1 MRPQARGS
9 TLMPKHERND
19 VMSKYSGYMDKV
31 AKFDLSTGKL
41 ETYPW
46 SDKDKE
52 LYIGGKMMAAKI
64 LYDNLSGKE
73 EAFSEENMIVI
84 TTGPLTGTGAPS
96 SARFDVAA
104 ISPESGAVEFCNC
117 GGNFGYYLK
126 KAGYDALVL
135 TGKCAEHSWLDIYN
149 DSFIL
154 HNADSEGIWGKGVI
168 DSQAAV
174 REILDRDYGCRVKCG
189 VVTIG
194 AAGEEMRPYADIF
207 SQERATGDH
216 GGIGAVFGWKN
227 LKAIAVAGNHRPTV
241 ANQEKLDAWTKK
253 WIDATRKHSLTA
265 KQLPK
270 LGVTAMR
277 ADAGE
282 LDTVS
287 QGCLSCPIKCGF
299 ADMEACGEVDAD
311 RVQFGVL
318 GGDILAKDLDKM
330 LVKMDASDKAKAEFG
345 FMMQNVLESI
355 SATGQC
361 AFTGLTALPAESSI
375 EAAVAKCMGKLA
387 PFISFINKHPGIM
400 FFPLSAFY
408 HDREMK
414 FAVGMKMNLGK
425 YMRCGER
432 GYTLEKYM
440 QAIFGA
446 EVACCCEDKD
456 ALEKLLK
463 VYYAIR
469 SWSKEGVPTE
479 ATLKKLGIKKGSN

>member
-1 MRPQARGS
+1 
-9 TLMPKHERND
+9 MPKHERND

-41 ETYPW
+41 EDYPW

-96 SARFDVAA
+96 SARFDIAA
-104 ISPESGAVEFCNC
+104 ISPETGAVEFCNC
-117 GGNFGYYLK
+117 GGTFGYYLK

-154 HNADSEGIWGKGVI
+154 HNADREEIWGKGVI

-189 VVTIG
+189 IVTIG
-194 AAGEEMRPYADIF
+194 AAGEEMRPYADVF
-207 SQERATGDH
+207 SQERVAGNH

-227 LKAIAVAGNHRPTV
+227 LKAIAVAGNKRPAV
-241 ANQEKLDAWTKK
+241 ANQEKLDAWHKK
-253 WIDATRKHSLTA
+253 WIDATRKHALTA

-270 LGVTAMR
+270 LGMTAINTE
-277 ADAGE
+277 ADHSHC
-282 LDTVS
+282 V
-287 QGCLSCPIKCGF
+287 SCPIKCGV
-299 ADMEACGEVDAD
+299 AEVEPKGEVDSE
-311 RVQFGVL
+311 RTEFGLLAGDVL
-318 GGDILAKDLDKM
+318 ACDLKHS
-330 LVKMDASDKAKAEFG
+330 LIKMDASDKLKSEFL

-361 AFTGLTALPAESSI
+361 TFTGLTALPSESSV
-375 EAAVAKCMGKLA
+375 ESAVAKCMGKLS

-446 EVACCCEDKD
+446 ECSCCCEDKE

-463 VYYAIR
+463 MYYALR
-469 SWSKEGVPTE
+469 SWSKEGVPTD

>member
-1 MRPQARGS
+1 
-9 TLMPKHERND
+9 
-19 VMSKYSGYMDKV
+19 MSKYSGYMDKV
-31 AKFDLSTGKL
+31 AKFDLTTGKL
-41 ETYPW
+41 EDYPW

-73 EAFSEENMIVI
+73 EALSEENMIVI

-96 SARFDVAA
+96 STRFSVAA
-104 ISPESGAVEFCNC
+104 ISPETGTVEFCNC

-126 KAGYDALVL
+126 KAGYDALIL

-149 DSFIL
+149 DSFTL
-154 HNADSEGIWGKGVI
+154 HNADQEGIWGKRVVEA
-168 DSQAAV
+168 QEAV

-194 AAGEEMRPYADIF
+194 TDGEELRPFADVF

-216 GGIGAVFGWKN
+216 GVGAVFGWKN
-227 LKAIAVAGNHRPTV
+227 LKAVAVAGNHRPTV
-241 ANQEKLDAWTKK
+241 HNQEKLTAWNKK
-253 WIDATRKHSLTA
+253 WIEATRSHSLTG

-270 LGVTAMR
+270 LGVTNMR
-277 ADAGE
+277 SDACE
-282 LDTVS
+282 LDTAS

-299 ADMEACGEVDAD
+299 ADVEACGEAS
-311 RVQFGVL
+311 QFGLL
-318 GGDILAKDLDKM
+318 GGDILAKDLNKM
-330 LVKMDASDKAKAEFG
+330 LVKMDASDKLKAEFG

-361 AFTGLTALPAESSI
+361 TFTGLTALAKESSI
-375 EAAVAKCMGKLA
+375 EGAVAKCMNKLS

-408 HDREMK
+408 HDRGMK
-414 FAVGMKMNLGK
+414 YAVGMKMNLGK

-440 QAIFGA
+440 EALFRAA
-446 EVACCCEDKD
+446 EEGTLCECLEDEGNKE

-463 VYYAIR
+463 IYYAIR

>member
-1 MRPQARGS
+1 
-9 TLMPKHERND
+9 MPKHERND

-46 SDKDKE
+46 SDKNKE

-73 EAFSEENMIVI
+73 EAFSEENTIVI

-104 ISPESGAVEFCNC
+104 ISPETGAVEFCNC

-126 KAGYDALVL
+126 KAGYDALIL
-135 TGKCAEHSWLDIYN
+135 TGKCSEHSWLDIYN
-149 DSFIL
+149 DSFVL
-154 HNADSEGIWGKGVI
+154 HNADMEGIWGQRVVEA
-168 DSQAAV
+168 QAAV

-189 VVTIG
+189 IVTIG
-194 AAGEEMRPYADIF
+194 TAGEELRPYADIF
-207 SQERATGDH
+207 SQERATGK

-241 ANQEKLDAWTKK
+241 KNQEKLTAWNKK
-253 WIDATRKHSLTA
+253 WIDATRSHALTA

-270 LGVTAMR
+270 LGVTEMR

-282 LDTVS
+282 LNTLS

-299 ADMEACGEVDAD
+299 ADVKACGEVDAE
-311 RVQFGVL
+311 REQFGLL
-318 GGDILAKDLDKM
+318 GGDVLAKDLDKM
-330 LVKMDASDKAKAEFG
+330 LVKMDASDKLKTEFA

-361 AFTGLTALPAESSI
+361 TFTGLTALPAESSI
-375 EAAVAKCMGKLA
+375 EGAVGKCMNKLA

-414 FAVGMKMNLGK
+414 YAVGMKMNLGK

-440 QAIFGA
+440 KALFCDGELCQCLADEGNK
-446 EVACCCEDKD
+446 E

-463 VYYAIR
+463 AYYAIR

>member
-1 MRPQARGS
+1 
-9 TLMPKHERND
+9 MPKHERND

-52 LYIGGKMMAAKI
+52 MYIGGKMMAAKI

-73 EAFSEENMIVI
+73 EAFSAENVIVI

-96 SARFDVAA
+96 SARFDIAA
-104 ISPESGAVEFCNC
+104 ISPETGAVEFCNC

-135 TGKCAEHSWLDIYN
+135 TGKCEEHSWLDIYN

-154 HNADSEGIWGKGVI
+154 HNADREEIWGKGVI

-194 AAGEEMRPYADIF
+194 AAGEEMRPYADVF
-207 SQERATGDH
+207 SQERVAGNH

-241 ANQEKLDAWTKK
+241 ANQEKLDAWNKK
-253 WIDATRKHSLTA
+253 WIDAIRSNALTA
-265 KQLPK
+265 SSA
-270 LGVTAMR
+270 G
-277 ADAGE
+277 ADH
-282 LDTVS
+282 S
-287 QGCLSCPIKCGF
+287 NCLSCPIKCGV
-299 ADMEACGEVDAD
+299 ADVQPKGETDPEREA
-311 RVQFGVL
+311 FGLLEGDVL
-318 GGDILAKDLDKM
+318 ACKLKHS
-330 LVKMDASDKAKAEFG
+330 LVKMDASDKLKSEFL

-361 AFTGLTALPAESSI
+361 SYTGLTALPAEKSI
-375 EAAVAKCMGKLA
+375 ESAMAKCMNKLS
-387 PFISFINKHPGIM
+387 PFIGFINKHPGIM

-446 EVACCCEDKD
+446 EVACCCEDKE

-463 VYYAIR
+463 MYYALR
-469 SWSKEGVPTE
+469 SWSKEGVPTD